1 MLNFRRCKTAGI
13 TALLTFILFL
23 PSAFAASVYQ
33 DTNRFVYGFKRL
45 VAAPF
50 QIPIRTLQ
58 GTLYG
63 PFIAGTVGGIFQGT
77 FHTVGDLAGGVFD
90 MGAAAAPYAKYALF
104 I

>member
-1 MLNFRRCKTAGI
+1 MNKKTAWVMI
-13 TALLTFILFL
+13 CLLILF
-23 PSAFAASVYQ
+23 SSTAFAASVYQ
-33 DTNRFVYGFKRL
+33 DTNRFTYGFKRL

-63 PFIAGTVGGIFQGT
+63 PFIAGTVGGVFQGAFYT
-77 FHTVGDLAGGVFD
+77 IGDLVGGVFD